1 MQIGSFCR
9 WQAFTV
15 LSILAQV
22 ADTVWQ
28 PLAGGRVGGDSLFY
42 YFKKLSAQRDF
53 FFAALRRSRGNVK
66 GIGQLENGML
76 AENFVITLHFC
87 VALSLCKV
95 AGVEGNLCLNLFGFR
110 IMDFARG
117 WHRDVDVDV
126 DVGQVGWLIAKSSKW
141 I

>member
-28 PLAGGRVGGDSLFY
+28 PLAGCRVGGDSLFY

-53 FFAALRRSRGNVK
+53 FFLRR
-66 GIGQLENGML
+66 
-76 AENFVITLHFC
+76 LHE
-87 VALSLCKV
+87 V
-95 AGVEGNLCLNLFGFR
+95 
-110 IMDFARG
+110 
-117 WHRDVDVDV
+117 
-126 DVGQVGWLIAKSSKW
+126 
-141 I
+141 